1 MGEARAVLSAD
12 RIARAGLLIWA
23 PLCLSLGIGA
33 WFGLRI
39 EPGMALYS
47 ALALAA
53 GGAWAAGRS
62 ARRAGMAGRLGWD
75 RADLVRM
82 IAHGAA
88 LAALGFLC
96 AGFRAYQVAAPVL
109 DFRYYGPI
117 EGRVV
122 DIDRSARD
130 RMRITL
136 DQVVL
141 RDTPPARTPERIRL
155 SLTDQQAPP
164 APGSRV
170 MLTGHLGPNPGPAE
184 PGGFDF
190 RQAAFF
196 ARLGA
201 VGYTRNPV
209 VIAAPPPPASFD
221 ATGLRLRLGR
231 AMREAIGGQ
240 EGAVAAALMTGDRSG
255 IAEATNQT
263 MRDSNLYHIVSISG
277 LHMSML
283 AAFVYGA
290 LRLALAAG
298 QATLW
303 GRRHAGRAVH
313 KAAALGALAAASAYL
328 WLSGGGVPTNRSFL
342 MVAVMLGAILI
353 DRRAMSLRTVAV
365 AAAAI
370 LVTAPEA
377 LVTPGFQM
385 SFAATAALIMLFPAW
400 SRHAD
405 RLPWVL
411 RGAAML
417 VLSSLIAGLATAP
430 IAAAHFNRSAQY
442 GLVANLLV
450 VPVMGA
456 VVMPAGVIAA
466 LLAPLGLSAP
476 ALWAMGLGTRWMLYV
491 GEMVAGWGGAV
502 VAVAAPHWS
511 VLPLGGTGAT
521 VALLVLHAPVRR
533 GLSRCAAAA
542 GIGAVIAAAAIWLG
556 GERPAL
562 LISADGGAAGLMT
575 AQGRALSRPAGAFV
589 ADSWL
594 RADGDTASAE
604 AAAAR
609 PGWEGGR
616 AVRMASLA
624 GAPLVHLTGRAGAA
638 RLADACAAGGIVVL
652 QGRAPPGRAGPCLV
666 LDESALR
673 PGGARAGWV
682 QGGQVLWRTAA
693 EAEGERLWTSAR
705 VRRAWGIGAG
715 PYRPRIPARPPK
727 AGQRPGRKDGAGA
740 GTPAAAQDVS
750 ASGRVHP

>member
-1 MGEARAVLSAD
+1 
-12 RIARAGLLIWA
+12 
-23 PLCLSLGIGA
+23 
-33 WFGLRI
+33 
-39 EPGMALYS
+39 
-47 ALALAA
+47 
-53 GGAWAAGRS
+53 
-62 ARRAGMAGRLGWD
+62 
-75 RADLVRM
+75 M
-82 IAHGAA
+82 IAA
-88 LAALGFLC
+88 LAT
-96 AGFRAYQVAAPVL
+96 
-109 DFRYYGPI
+109 
-117 EGRVV
+117 
-122 DIDRSARD
+122 S
-130 RMRITL
+130 
-136 DQVVL
+136 
-141 RDTPPARTPERIRL
+141 
-155 SLTDQQAPP
+155 
-164 APGSRV
+164 
-170 MLTGHLGPNPGPAE
+170 
-184 PGGFDF
+184 
-190 RQAAFF
+190 
-196 ARLGA
+196 
-201 VGYTRNPV
+201 
-209 VIAAPPPPASFD
+209 
-221 ATGLRLRLGR
+221 
-231 AMREAIGGQ
+231 
-240 EGAVAAALMTGDRSG
+240 
-255 IAEATNQT
+255 
-263 MRDSNLYHIVSISG
+263 
-277 LHMSML
+277 
-283 AAFVYGA
+283 
-290 LRLALAAG
+290 
-298 QATLW
+298 
-303 GRRHAGRAVH
+303 
-313 KAAALGALAAASAYL
+313 
-328 WLSGGGVPTNRSFL
+328 
-342 MVAVMLGAILI
+342 
-353 DRRAMSLRTVAV
+353 
-365 AAAAI
+365 
-370 LVTAPEA
+370 
-377 LVTPGFQM
+377 
-385 SFAATAALIMLFPAW
+385 
-400 SRHAD
+400 
-405 RLPWVL
+405 
-411 RGAAML
+411 
-417 VLSSLIAGLATAP
+417 P

-542 GIGAVIAAAAIWLG
+542 GIAAVIAAAAIWLG

-750 ASGRVHP
+750 ANGRVHP